1 MNQFEF
7 GGGGDFTSVRNIY
20 TYITA
25 LKHQHRYSATIKQK
39 FKSNIYF

>member
-20 TYITA
+20 IY
-25 LKHQHRYSATIKQK
+25 YGIKTPTSI
-39 FKSNIYF
+39 FSNNKTKI